1 MGLTLVGD
9 IASLQTQFEA
19 IKEEVDKQF
28 DKTILNLEETSWAI
42 IRKKRDFLLRTT
54 DWTMTPGCTVDQA
67 AWAAYRQ
74 TLRDVPQ
81 TYLKDGY
88 SAVVWPKAPTTN
100 GPNTKFEA
108 E

>member
-9 IASLQTQFEA
+9 IAALQTQFTA
-19 IKEEVDKQF
+19 IKEEIDKQF

-54 DWTMTPGCTVDQA
+54 DWTMTVGFTVDQS

-74 TLRDVPQ
+74 SLRDIPQ
-81 TYLKDGY
+81 TFTEYTN
-88 SAVVWPKAPTTN
+88 VTWPTQPSTK
-100 GPNTKFEA
+100 GPNTSE
-108 E
+108 

>member
-1 MGLTLVGD
+1 MGLSTFGD
-9 IASLQTQFEA
+9 VSLIQKQLED
-19 IKEEVDKQF
+19 IKAEIDKQF
-28 DKTILNLEETSWAI
+28 DRAILKLDETSWEI

-54 DWTMTPGCTVDQA
+54 DWTMTPGCSVDQA

-81 TYLKDGY
+81 TYSKDGY
-88 SAVVWPKAPTTN
+88 SSVIWPKAPTTN

>member
-1 MGLTLVGD
+1 MGLTTFGDVSLV
-9 IASLQTQFEA
+9 QKQFEE
-19 IKEEVDKQF
+19 IKAEIDKQF
-28 DKTILNLEETSWAI
+28 DRAILKLDETSWEI

-74 TLRDVPQ
+74 TLRDIPQ

-88 SAVVWPKAPTTN
+88 SAVVWPKAPTIN

>member
-9 IASLQTQFEA
+9 IATLQTQFET

-54 DWTMTPGCTVDQA
+54 DWTMTPGCTVDQSA
-67 AWAAYRQ
+67 HSSTNRPA
-74 TLRDVPQ
+74 LV
-81 TYLKDGY
+81 GSY
-88 SAVVWPKAPTTN
+88 SRTPRPRTHTHADPLPLTE
-100 GPNTKFEA
+100 GQSFDS
-108 E
+108 

>member
-9 IASLQTQFEA
+9 IATLQTQFET

-54 DWTMTPGCTVDQA
+54 DWTMTVGCTVDQS

-74 TLRDVPQ
+74 SLRDVPQ
-81 TYLKDGY
+81 TFTEYTN
-88 SAVVWPKAPTTN
+88 VTWPTQPSTK
-100 GPNTKFEA
+100 GPNTSE
-108 E
+108 

>member
-1 MGLTLVGD
+1 MGLTTFGDVSLV
-9 IASLQTQFEA
+9 QKQFEE
-19 IKEEVDKQF
+19 IKAEIDKQF
-28 DKTILNLEETSWAI
+28 DRAILKLDETSWEI

-88 SAVVWPKAPTTN
+88 SAVVWPKAPTIN

>member
-9 IASLQTQFEA
+9 IGSLQAQFEV
-19 IKEEVDKQF
+19 IKEEIDKQF

-54 DWTMTPGCTVDQA
+54 DWTMTTGCTVDQA

-74 TLRDVPQ
+74 ALRDIPQ
-81 TYLKDGY
+81 TYKAAGY
-88 SAVVWPKAPTTN
+88 SAVKWPTTPSTK
-100 GPNTKFEA
+100 GPNTT
-108 E
+108 

>member
-19 IKEEVDKQF
+19 IKEEGDKQF

-74 TLRDVPQ
+74 SLRDIPQ
-81 TYLKDGY
+81 TYRVDGY
-88 SAVVWPKAPTTN
+88 SAVTWPTVPSTKGPHTT
-100 GPNTKFEA
+100 E
-108 E
+108 